1 MVAVASAAS
10 LPPQRERLVRLM
22 QQLNFGYAEGLHV
35 RAGEPV
41 FDPPPR
47 VIREVKLGG
56 ENGPHPKAGCED
68 FALKSQV
75 VDLFAELEKLG
86 DGVVLW
92 LEVKHGL
99 PFRMAVEGD
108 VAE

>member
-1 MVAVASAAS
+1 MQFGRIG
-10 LPPQRERLVRLM
+10 PFPVR
-22 QQLNFGYAEGLHV
+22 G
-35 RAGEPV
+35 GEPD
-41 FDPPPR
+41 FTDPPKI
-47 VIREVKLGG
+47 VREVKLGAT
-56 ENGPHPKAGCED
+56 NDPHSKTGCED

-75 VDLFAELEKLG
+75 VDLFAEFEEFG

-108 VAE
+108 AAA